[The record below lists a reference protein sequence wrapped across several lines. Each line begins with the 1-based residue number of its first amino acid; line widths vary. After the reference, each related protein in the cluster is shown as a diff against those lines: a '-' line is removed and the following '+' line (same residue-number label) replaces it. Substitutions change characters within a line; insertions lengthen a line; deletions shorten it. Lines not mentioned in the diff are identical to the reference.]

1 MHIVTGSWGSLRLS
15 AVNSIF
21 VLKSNLSCTTIVYL
35 LISRMASAETNF
47 IVEVTMAA
55 YLSLLSYYYKPFRS
69 FLSSRLFEL
78 VKVKIV

>member
-1 MHIVTGSWGSLRLS
+1 
-15 AVNSIF
+15 
-21 VLKSNLSCTTIVYL
+21 
-35 LISRMASAETNF
+35 MASAETNF

-69 FLSSRLFEL
+69 FLISRLFEL